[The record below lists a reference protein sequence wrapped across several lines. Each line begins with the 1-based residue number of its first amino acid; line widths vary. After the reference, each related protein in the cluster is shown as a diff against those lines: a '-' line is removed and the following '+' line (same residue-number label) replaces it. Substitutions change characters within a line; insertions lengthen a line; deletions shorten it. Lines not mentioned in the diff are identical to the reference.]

1 MKTEVG
7 VTANTIYL
15 KDYQAPHYALEHTDL
30 HVELLSDCAEVSA
43 TLRFIRA
50 ASAPKDAVLT
60 LLGADLELLSVAW
73 NDQPLSADDWQWQ
86 GETWQFHWAGE
97 GGVLSTKVRIYPDK
111 NLALEGLYRSHG
123 LYCTQCEAEGFRK
136 ITLYPDRPDVLSIFR
151 TTIVADQASC
161 PVLLSNGNCVASGK
175 AENGRHFATWEDP
188 HPKPSY
194 LFALVAGDLAV
205 LRDSFTTASGREVA
219 LEIYTAEIDQ
229 DKCDHA
235 MRSLQTAMRW
245 DEQRYGC
252 EYDLD
257 RYMIVAVSHFNM
269 GAMENKGLNVFNT
282 SCVLAH
288 PATTTDAGFQRVEAV
303 VAHEYFHNWS
313 GNRVTC
319 RDWFQLCLKEGF
331 TVFRDQQFSAE
342 QLSPVVQRLEDVA
355 FLQTH
360 QFAEDA
366 GPLAHAVRPESFVEI
381 NNFYTLTIY
390 EKGAEIARMLHTFL
404 GAEGFRRGSDH
415 YFKTYDGQAAIVEDF
430 LSSMAIANGLAV
442 DAFVCQWLRWY
453 RQPGTPVVRV
463 ASAWHADSKT
473 YSLTLTQS
481 QTSHAGVTPEP
492 LPIPVRLGFIGETG
506 ELTTTLANVSASS
519 HQLLLDEAEQTWHF
533 SQVEQAP
540 VLSLFRDFSAP
551 VRVQAALSDE
561 DLARL
566 IRLDSNSFNRWSA
579 TYTLATREILALA
592 EQYRRGDVRARQP
605 QYSALAD
612 ALAAMW
618 PALATSDPA
627 LASKLLQ
634 LPSLAYLSDQVS
646 CYDPAALQRAR
657 EALLLQVV
665 SPLEGSLQSILANE
679 HMLTPYVYSAAAM
692 AARSLEAVAL
702 DALAR
707 LQPEAAA
714 TMAQRWLSVAPHM
727 SAEQA
732 ALTTLVHQQLPG
744 ADAAVQAFYAR
755 WQHERLVLD
764 QWFATQASA
773 PHASARN
780 TVEALLQHDDFDAA
794 VPNRVRAVVGQ
805 FASNNP
811 VAFHDMAGKGY
822 DLLAQQLLLIDPR
835 NPQLASRLA
844 GALGIWP
851 KLDPARQASVLKT
864 LDALLNESLSSDTR
878 ETLTRIRAAH
888 D

>member
-1 MKTEVG
+1 MKTETG
-7 VTANTIYL
+7 VAAKTIYL
-15 KDYQAPHYALEHTDL
+15 KDYQAPHYALEHTEL
-30 HVELLSDCAEVSA
+30 HFELLGDYTDVSA
-43 TLRFIRA
+43 ELRFKRTLT
-50 ASAPKDAVLT
+50 APKEAVLT

-73 NDQPLSADDWQWQ
+73 NGQLLSANDWQWQ
-86 GETWQFHWAGE
+86 DEKWQFNGAGE
-97 GGVLSTKVRIYPDK
+97 GGVLSTKVRIYPDQ

-136 ITLYPDRPDVLSIFR
+136 ITLYPDRPDVLSTFR
-151 TTIVADQASC
+151 TTIVADKASC
-161 PVLLSNGNCVASGK
+161 PVLLSNGNCVATGDS
-175 AENGRHFATWEDP
+175 ENGRHWASWEDP

-219 LEIYTAEIDQ
+219 LEIYTAEVDQ

-235 MRSLQTAMRW
+235 MRSLQAAMRW
-245 DEQRYGC
+245 DEERYGC

-331 TVFRDQQFSAE
+331 TVFRDQQFSAD
-342 QLSPVVQRLEDVA
+342 QLSAVVQRLEDVA

-404 GAEGFRRGSDH
+404 GADGFRRGSDH

-430 LSSMAIANGLAV
+430 LSSMAVANGFDV
-442 DAFVCQWLRWY
+442 DAFVSQWLRWY
-453 RQPGTPVVRV
+453 RQPGTPVVSVSSVWQKDIQRF
-463 ASAWHADSKT
+463 T
-473 YSLTLTQS
+473 LTLTQTQS
-481 QTSHAGVTPEP
+481 AKNSSTPEP
-492 LPIPVRLGFIGETG
+492 LPIPVRLGFIGKNG
-506 ELTTTLANVSASS
+506 ELSTSLNGVMANEHLLVLEQAEQSWQFNNVS
-519 HQLLLDEAEQTWHF
+519 
-533 SQVEQAP
+533 QAP

-551 VRVQAALSDE
+551 VRAKADFSDA
-561 DLARL
+561 DLAQL

-579 TYTLATREILALA
+579 SYALATREILALA
-592 EQYRRGDVRARQP
+592 EQYRSGDLRAHQP
-605 QYSALAD
+605 QESALA
-612 ALAAMW
+612 AAIAEIWSELAA
-618 PALATSDPA
+618 SDPA
-627 LASKLLQ
+627 LAAKMLQ
-634 LPSLAYLSDQVS
+634 LPSLAYLSDQVA
-646 CYDPAALQRAR
+646 CYDPEALQRAR
-657 EALLLQVV
+657 ENVLLQVLA
-665 SPLEGSLQSILANE
+665 PLQSALGAVLTKQE
-679 HMLTPYVYSAAAM
+679 MLKPYVYSAQAI
-692 AARSLEAVAL
+692 AARSVEAVAL
-702 DALAR
+702 DGLAR
-707 LQPEAAA
+707 LQSGAAA
-714 TMAQRWLSVAPHM
+714 AIAQHWLKEAPHM

-732 ALTTLVHQQLPG
+732 ALTTLVHHQLPG
-744 ADAAVQAFYAR
+744 ADDALQAFYVR
-755 WQHERLVLD
+755 WKHEPLVLD

-773 PHASARN
+773 PQAETRER
-780 TVEALLQHDDFDAA
+780 VEALLAHSDFDAT
-794 VPNRVRAVVGQ
+794 VPNRVRAVIGQ
-805 FASNNP
+805 FANNNP
-811 VAFHDMAGKGY
+811 VAFHDAEGRCY
-822 DLLAQQLLLIDPR
+822 SLIARQLLAIDAR

-844 GALGIWP
+844 SAFGIWQ
-851 KLDPARQASVLKT
+851 KLDESRQAHILREIDVL
-864 LDALLNESLSSDTR
+864 LAGDLSSDTR
-878 ETLTRIRAAH
+878 ETLSRIRG
-888 D
+888 